1 MEELLKEADNLL
13 EMFCDG
19 FCDMP
24 CGCEGCPMFTGEE
37 DCDLA
42 TFRKRLKEKGIKSE
56 NFFG

>member
-19 FCDMP
+19 FSDMP

-37 DCDLA
+37 EEGCDLA
-42 TFRKRLKEKGIKSE
+42 TFRKQLKEKEVKGA
-56 NFFG
+56 

>member
-19 FCDMP
+19 FSDMP

-37 DCDLA
+37 EGCDLA
-42 TFRKRLKEKGIKSE
+42 TFRKQLKEKEVKGA
-56 NFFG
+56 